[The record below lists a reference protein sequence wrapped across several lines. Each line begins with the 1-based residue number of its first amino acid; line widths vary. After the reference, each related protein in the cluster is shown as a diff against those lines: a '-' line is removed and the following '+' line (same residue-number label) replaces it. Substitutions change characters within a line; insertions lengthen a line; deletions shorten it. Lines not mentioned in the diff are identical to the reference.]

1 MGKIDDELT
10 NETHKT
16 ISIKT
21 FVSLCC
27 IFNIPIILVDDDVK
41 TMCLVG
47 NDAQNSVHIREGN
60 SCIMWNNDLNDIQNK
75 LNGYQNIM
83 PDETTFTLQLL
94 FPTKNKTTPTPI
106 TMTQSTIKPISSYKL
121 EELQTMCI
129 ARNISYTDI
138 RGTGKGNKILKKDLY
153 DSIIN
158 QIAHSDK

>member
-1 MGKIDDELT
+1 MMLK
-10 NETHKT
+10 
-16 ISIKT
+16 
-21 FVSLCC
+21 
-27 IFNIPIILVDDDVK
+27 
-41 TMCLVG
+41 
-47 NDAQNSVHIREGN
+47 
-60 SCIMWNNDLNDIQNK
+60 
-75 LNGYQNIM
+75 QNIM

-94 FPTKNKTTPTPI
+94 LPTKNKTTPTPI

-158 QIAHSDK
+158 KIAHSDK